1 MGHTNKVK
9 EAYNL
14 VELVN
19 NVENSIEIIVF
30 ENNQSLYEKSEDEI
44 KKIKA
49 NIEKQ
54 EKEKLPTNL
63 IRKLFQNNGVYK
75 ISIWRHENNGNY
87 QQPSEMIMPIRKV
100 FRVVLLF

>member
-44 KKIKA
+44 TTSGA
-49 NIEKQ
+49 DALIEA
-54 EKEKLPTNL
+54 
-63 IRKLFQNNGVYK
+63 
-75 ISIWRHENNGNY
+75 ISRRSI
-87 QQPSEMIMPIRKV
+87 
-100 FRVVLLF
+100 

>member
-44 KKIKA
+44 KKTK
-49 NIEKQ
+49 KQ
-54 EKEKLPTNL
+54 ILKNKKKKSCPQ
-63 IRKLFQNNGVYK
+63 I
-75 ISIWRHENNGNY
+75 
-87 QQPSEMIMPIRKV
+87 
-100 FRVVLLF
+100 